1 MKDRKEE
8 KKRMEKRKINPKRR
22 KGVLFSIGLPS
33 VNLKYNHIEQ
43 FDVLKKLS
51 GMTMYVKRESIAR

>member
-1 MKDRKEE
+1 VGKLKDRKEE

-43 FDVLKKLS
+43 FDC
-51 GMTMYVKRESIAR
+51 